1 MSSVDS
7 TELTYSCDILFAIS
21 FVILVWCRHHRHRV
35 ELILSIAHMPVVG
48 PSIDRRVFRHIRISE
63 SEEAVRALICFCCA
77 RVFASTS
84 GNSEIAY
91 ANMEEYFDR
100 INARSFEMNWDCNE
114 YKRRYMQHGVLLDH
128 PDLAPN
134 TWTWRR
140 RLRCNKYKGHTI
152 LCCPEDIHCKQLI
165 RGRHG

>member
-91 ANMEEYFDR
+91 ANIEEYFDR
-100 INARSFEMNWDCNE
+100 INARSFEMNWDV
-114 YKRRYMQHGVLLDH
+114 KRVQAPIYAARCFAGPSRSGAQHVDMATTTTL
-128 PDLAPN
+128 
-134 TWTWRR
+134 
-140 RLRCNKYKGHTI
+140 
-152 LCCPEDIHCKQLI
+152 Q
-165 RGRHG
+165 